1 MNTST
6 SGACHIPVAVSCWN
20 ITTTTA
26 SPYTLTSSSSS
37 SSVPLTSTSPDPNVQ
52 LTPTPSKTATQPSAS
67 QPPIET
73 SSTNTPVVSTAATPG
88 LDVPDE
94 STNERTVLSP
104 NVLYVIIG
112 SGVVVV
118 LALAV
123 LLTLVVVCRR
133 CCVGRR
139 KGPVVEDH
147 TDTPIPGQQNQTYL
161 EMEPS
166 KSAKELPENEI
177 LYDQVKDPAQPDG
190 TGQTYHTLKHS
201 PDISSK
207 RSNGSCS
214 DMPPNEALYETV
226 AKPPTQQQQQ
236 QKQQVAQK
244 QQQQVAQKPAM
255 YEEPKNGKPFYHT
268 LESGTAA
275 PKYHVLES
283 SSHKYHVLESS
294 RGKEEPLYSEAGQR
308 RAATFPRLAQVSRGR
323 INQYIVEGQEEE
335 ML

>member
-1 MNTST
+1 MNTSI
-6 SGACHIPVAVSCWN
+6 SGDCRIPVAVSCWN
-20 ITTTTA
+20 ITSTA
-26 SPYTLTSSSSS
+26 FPYTLTSS

-52 LTPTPSKTATQPSAS
+52 LAPTPSKTAAQPPAS

-73 SSTNTPVVSTAATPG
+73 SSTDTPVVSTAATPSP
-88 LDVPDE
+88 DVSDE

-133 CCVGRR
+133 CCLGRR

-147 TDTPIPGQQNQTYL
+147 TNDTSIPGQQNQTYL

-166 KSAKELPENEI
+166 KNAKQLPENEL
-177 LYDQVKDPAQPDG
+177 LYDQVKDPAQPDS

-236 QKQQVAQK
+236 QQQQKQVAQK

-275 PKYHVLES
+275 PKYHILES
-283 SSHKYHVLESS
+283 SSHKYHILESS
-294 RGKEEPLYSEAGQR
+294 RSKEEPLYSEAGQR

>member
-1 MNTST
+1 M
-6 SGACHIPVAVSCWN
+6 
-20 ITTTTA
+20 
-26 SPYTLTSSSSS
+26 
-37 SSVPLTSTSPDPNVQ
+37 
-52 LTPTPSKTATQPSAS
+52 KTATQPASS
-67 QPPIET
+67 QPHIET
-73 SSTNTPVVSTAATPG
+73 SSADTPVVSTAATPG

-94 STNERTVLSP
+94 STNEKTVLSP

-133 CCVGRR
+133 CCVRRR

-147 TDTPIPGQQNQTYL
+147 TYNTPIPGQQKQTYL

-166 KSAKELPENEI
+166 KNANQLPENEI
-177 LYDQVKDPAQPDG
+177 LYDQVKDPAQPEG

-214 DMPPNEALYETV
+214 DVPSNEALY
-226 AKPPTQQQQQ
+226 AKPTTQQQQQ
-236 QKQQVAQK
+236 QQQQQKQVAQK